1 MGVWLRKRRLRVW
14 RRSIS
19 TLSPSKSMRSLTSS
33 LDQLSRTRSSR
44 SCLSRSRL
52 GPVKEPGSRLLLP
65 LETTMDTL
73 VLVSSAPRRW
83 PPPSEE
89 LSSWPSS
96 PSFLSDVVSGEI
108 RSVALTPF
116 LARLLESADQSGRD
130 SSPLPVELASFL
142 LLFLRNCF
150 RWLESTIATHRLVVP
165 LVPLVTSP
173 RPPTLPSPPHTP
185 ISPPTSGRRP
195 CSRSRPTR
203 STLNFSR
210 RPTDLLEFKD
220 RRSSSTRYH
229 HYPRILLEMR
239 NTFIKNYLTCLV
251 QGVPVESRI

>member
-1 MGVWLRKRRLRVW
+1 MGRKRRLRVW

-44 SCLSRSRL
+44 SCLSRSRP

-96 PSFLSDVVSGEI
+96 P
-108 RSVALTPF
+108 
-116 LARLLESADQSGRD
+116 
-130 SSPLPVELASFL
+130 L

-150 RWLESTIATHRLVVP
+150 RWLESTIATHQLVVP

-195 CSRSRPTR
+195 CSRNHPPR